1 MRPGELR
8 LFCRGGPCDGR
19 MLQLRGTWR
28 PGEVV
33 RIPLFPTEYAS
44 TGTPKPIEMALYR
57 IECAPGNNLVLV
69 PDRLP

>member
-1 MRPGELR
+1 
-8 LFCRGGPCDGR
+8 